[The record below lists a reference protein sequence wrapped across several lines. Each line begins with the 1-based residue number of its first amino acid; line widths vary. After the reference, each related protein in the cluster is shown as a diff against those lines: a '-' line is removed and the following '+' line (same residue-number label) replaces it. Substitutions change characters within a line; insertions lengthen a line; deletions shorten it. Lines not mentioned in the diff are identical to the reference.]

1 MHRILNTLFS
11 KDGLFSGGVISLFL
25 FCGTFVY
32 LILRAI
38 YVPFVHDE
46 AATFFYFIHPFDF
59 IPHKDSLD
67 ANNHILNSA
76 LSSFFYF
83 IFGPSSFALRL
94 ANLLFLPIY
103 FYYWFQ
109 LARLFSDK
117 IIAFVFLVA
126 GFFAHNFLEFFAL
139 SRGYGMSMALL
150 VAGVYYLIL
159 ALQTNRLKFTFLAVF
174 LLLSAELANLALLNS
189 LLLAFGILVQQ
200 LVRQRKTQ
208 ISITTPN
215 PSPITT
221 PNPSPIKTPIPSS
234 NSFFSLLPVLLLG
247 LGIIVFALRLIAM
260 QQGSTLY
267 YGSGNGLWEV
277 TAKTLLNKLV
287 NSNYSVSEVTL
298 GALIIVISIGGLFF
312 LLNEFKLHRFN
323 FRKLDLL
330 SQPAF
335 IFTFLFFGNCFAAI
349 LLNKMLHVNYPE
361 DRVGL
366 YFLPLFIGSL
376 SFVLDGL
383 IKRGFPR
390 YSCML
395 IFPLLF
401 LPIHFLKSIN
411 LTHTSFYSEENIPHR
426 FYTKIAQDY
435 LPTGSPNQANRPFPP
450 TIGGYR
456 MRQLAWN
463 YQNFQ
468 HGGNLGLLS
477 CQNHPQSNSDFQMTV
492 TKDLGQSQS
501 LYETID
507 YDTFSNLSLLKR
519 KSKLKRLQLIDTV
532 LANSEINAEFTD
544 LFTVKVDTLG
554 LSNLLLGTQCSI
566 QSTAKPLLVWLVVT
580 ATDSA
585 GKQIYYESLPLD
597 WMKTTWKGDFHNFST
612 NIQIHQLPKDSKWL
626 KCYFWNRKRSEFL
639 LKDGS
644 FTLCKLM

>member
-1 MHRILNTLFS
+1 MSTNLFS
-11 KDGLFSGGVISLFL
+11 SGRFWFLICLSL
-25 FCGTFVY
+25 FVY

-38 YVPFVHDE
+38 FVPFVHDE
-46 AATFFYFIHPFDF
+46 AATFFYFVHTADF
-59 IPHKDSLD
+59 LPHSDSLD
-67 ANNHILNSA
+67 ANNHFLNSA
-76 LSSFFYF
+76 LSWIFYSLL
-83 IFGPSSFALRL
+83 GPSELVLRL
-94 ANLLFLPIY
+94 SNLLFFPIY
-103 FYYWFQ
+103 CYYWYKLSSYIFNTYV
-109 LARLFSDK
+109 RN
-117 IIAFVFLVA
+117 IFLLS
-126 GFFAHNFLEFFAL
+126 GFFAHNMLEFFAL
-139 SRGYGMSMALL
+139 SRGYGMSIAFLVAAIYFTIKYFESRRFSQIVVSVGLFLFAEYANLSFLNTLILILLLFILSMFQKRIYRNNSKLL
-150 VAGVYYLIL
+150 V
-159 ALQTNRLKFTFLAVF
+159 
-174 LLLSAELANLALLNS
+174 
-189 LLLAFGILVQQ
+189 
-200 LVRQRKTQ
+200 
-208 ISITTPN
+208 
-215 PSPITT
+215 
-221 PNPSPIKTPIPSS
+221 
-234 NSFFSLLPVLLLG
+234 PVLLLT
-247 LGIIVFALRLIAM
+247 LGVVLSAKRLLLM

-383 IKRGFPR
+383 IKQGFPR
-390 YSCML
+390 YSCVLLLPL
-395 IFPLLF
+395 IF

-468 HGGNLGLLS
+468 HDGNLGLLS
-477 CQNHPQSNSDFQMTV
+477 CQNHPQSNSDFQITV
-492 TKDLGQSQS
+492 AKDLGQSQS
-501 LYETID
+501 LYEAID

-532 LANSEINAEFTD
+532 LANSEINADFTD